1 MDAKIAEWIEQEN
14 LYEQEIQKLSKELQ
28 NLAEEFNYQQNQL
41 TEHEAIVKDSTNKQA
56 NRISELEKAI
66 KQFELEKKNH
76 DVMSFIILNLF
87 LKNVCRILLKNLKNL
102 RMRLNKRI
110 FSVLVAWK
118 LFQIYKPF

>member
-41 TEHEAIVKDSTNKQA
+41 TEHEAIVKDSTHKQA

-66 KQFELEKKNH
+66 RQFELEKKNH
-76 DVMSFIILNLF
+76 E
-87 LKNVCRILLKNLKNL
+87 VCL
-102 RMRLNKRI
+102 
-110 FSVLVAWK
+110 
-118 LFQIYKPF
+118 